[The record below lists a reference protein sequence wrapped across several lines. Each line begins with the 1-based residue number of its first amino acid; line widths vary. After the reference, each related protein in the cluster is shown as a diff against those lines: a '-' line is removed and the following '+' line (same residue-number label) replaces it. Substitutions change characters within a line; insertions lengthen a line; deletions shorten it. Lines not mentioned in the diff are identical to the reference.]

1 MGPRAVKRRRK
12 KNGATSAK
20 LSYLKTHWGAAGNGE
35 VVTGEAVDI
44 SDEDDTLVALGLLTE
59 IVYTTIKGGDKAPT
73 EYLHKFSKRNP
84 PLLAYGQKS
93 GKLVIVSPRK
103 GGYFVSVRGIV
114 G

>member
-1 MGPRAVKRRRK
+1 MKKRRK
-12 KNGATSAK
+12 KKNHLRSARTAA
-20 LSYLKTHWGAAGNGE
+20 LSYVATHWGEAGNGE
-35 VVTGEAVDI
+35 VVTGEAVDVH
-44 SDEDDTLVALGLLTE
+44 DEDDTLVALGLLTE

-73 EYLHKFSKRNP
+73 EYEHHFSKRNP

-93 GKLVIVSPRK
+93 GKLVIVSPKK